1 MLGDIAAVEEKA
13 VCREENE
20 DGLVPG
26 NIAED
31 GANASELAMKTI
43 NKTTAIMICCER
55 PIFDM
60 ILTVTPP
67 PLLYMYIR
75 RPSKSHTSHQTTQT
89 SAVTRV

>member
-31 GANASELAMKTI
+31 GANASELAMETI

-60 ILTVTPP
+60 ILTVTPRLSCTPTIKIP
-67 PLLYMYIR
+67 PNHNLY
-75 RPSKSHTSHQTTQT
+75 
-89 SAVTRV
+89 AVTRV